1 MAQAKALL
9 VSVDGMSVDIVGRL
23 LKEEPDC
30 EIIWAKR
37 DQLLEAIRKHEPTL
51 VVMGLRDSD
60 MGPGWDDL
68 FLEYPRVQVL
78 AVTPGGR
85 RACLFREPLEE
96 GLLTA
101 VRESLR

>member
-30 EIIWAKR
+30 EIIRVKR
-37 DQLLEAIRKHEPTL
+37 AELVDAIRQHAPTL
-51 VVMGLRDSD
+51 VVIGLRDSD

-68 FLEYPRVQVL
+68 FLKYPQVQVL

-85 RACLFREPLEE
+85 RACLFREPLETA
-96 GLLTA
+96 LLA
-101 VRESLR
+101 ALRES